1 MSAGESDHAT
11 IVGNLELCFDS
22 LDALFGSL
30 DTEQWAVQSLCP
42 DWDVAGIAIHLA
54 AIENMLGGKPVG
66 AFAEGLPFEEVMAF
80 IGEVDGLSNEA
91 MLERYRSTIEQR
103 RGDLAATSEADF
115 AEPSMTPVGPGTYG
129 RFMAVRVFDFWVHE
143 QDIRRPLGLPGHES
157 GPAAEMAIDEIEM
170 SLGYIVGKKIGLPD
184 GMSLTIDLTGPVTR
198 QMHVDVQGRAT
209 RVESLEDPTVTLTA
223 DSTTFALLA
232 CGRID
237 PQAEV
242 DAGTISW
249 SGDDEWGH
257 KAATSLAFTM

>member
-1 MSAGESDHAT
+1 MTVGESDHGT

-22 LDALFGSL
+22 LDELFGSL
-30 DTEQWAVQSLCP
+30 NDEQWAVQSLCP

-54 AIENMLGGKPVG
+54 AVESMLAGKPVDS
-66 AFAEGLPFEEVMAF
+66 FAEGLPFDEVMSFVAS
-80 IGEVDGLSNEA
+80 VDGLSNAA
-91 MLERYRSTIEQR
+91 MLERYQAEITTR
-103 RGDLAATSEADF
+103 RADLATTSEEDF
-115 AEPSMTPVGPGTYG
+115 AQPSMTPVGPGTYG

-157 GPAAEMAIDEIEM
+157 GPAAEMAIDEIQM

-209 RVESLEDPTVTLTA
+209 PVDTLDNPSVTLSA

-237 PQAEV
+237 PQAEI
-242 DAGTISW
+242 DAGTITW
-249 SGDDEWGH
+249 SGEAEWGD
-257 KAATSLAFTM
+257 KAARSLAFTM